1 MRVLKCHWANVA
13 ARALR
18 ALISPLVHL
27 LVTFHLPIFSGEIAV
42 SPATKPLP
50 PKREIT
56 TVPRFSDKV
65 FRAVVTGGGF
75 SSLAILGLISLFLL
89 YNGLSVFKTEGLR
102 FITGFDWI
110 VPQPDSGIPGQYGI
124 GAMLWGTL
132 VIGLIALFFGFPISV
147 GAALFLS
154 YYAPDWL
161 KKPMVLVIDVMA
173 AIPSVVF
180 GLWGYFVLMPHA
192 EYWAKLIHKYLGFIP
207 IFDMPAPAF
216 SRSPFI
222 AGLVLA
228 IMIIP
233 IITSI
238 SREVFAQTPL
248 DRVQAAYALGATK
261 WSMIRSVVFPYGRG
275 GVVGGA
281 MLGLGRALGETV
293 AVYTVLN
300 IVFDV
305 RIEVLLSAG
314 GSVAS
319 MIVNKFGEANP
330 DELKALMAAGFVLF
344 VVTLI
349 VNFVANAIINKTAR
363 RG

>member
-1 MRVLKCHWANVA
+1 
-13 ARALR
+13 
-18 ALISPLVHL
+18 
-27 LVTFHLPIFSGEIAV
+27 V
-42 SPATKPLP
+42 STATSTLP
-50 PKREIT
+50 PKRVIT
-56 TVPRFSDKV
+56 TKPRFSDKV
-65 FRAVVTGGGF
+65 FRAVVTTGGF
-75 SSLAILGLISLFLL
+75 SSLVILGLISLFLL
-89 YNGLSVFKTEGLR
+89 YNGLNVFKSEGLK
-102 FITGFDWI
+102 FITGFDWV
-110 VPQPDSGIPGQYGI
+110 VPLPEEGLAAQYGI
-124 GAMLWGTL
+124 GAMLYGTV

-173 AIPSVVF
+173 AIPSIVF

-207 IFDMPAPAF
+207 IFDMPANAF

-238 SREVFAQTPL
+238 SREIFAQTPL
-248 DRVQAAYALGATK
+248 DRIQAAYALGATK
-261 WSMIRSVVFPYGRG
+261 WSMIKSVVFPYGRG

-281 MLGLGRALGETV
+281 MLGLGRAIGETV

-300 IVFDV
+300 IVFDI

-330 DELKALMAAGFVLF
+330 EELKALMAAGFVLF
-344 VVTLI
+344 LVTLLI
-349 VNFVANAIINKTAR
+349 NFLANFIINRTAR
-363 RG
+363 E

>member
-1 MRVLKCHWANVA
+1 M
-13 ARALR
+13 
-18 ALISPLVHL
+18 S
-27 LVTFHLPIFSGEIAV
+27 T
-42 SPATKPLP
+42 ATSPLP

-56 TVPRFSDKV
+56 TKPRFSDKV

-75 SSLAILGLISLFLL
+75 SSLIILGLISLFLL
-89 YNGLSVFKTEGLR
+89 YNGLNVFRTEGLK

-110 VPQPDSGIPGQYGI
+110 VPLPEEGLPSQYGI
-124 GAMLWGTL
+124 GAMLYGTV
-132 VIGLIALFFGFPISV
+132 VIGLIALFFAFPISV

-154 YYAPDWL
+154 YYAPEWL

-173 AIPSVVF
+173 AIPSIVF
-180 GLWGYFVLMPHA
+180 GLWGFFVLMPHA

-207 IFDMPAPAF
+207 IFDMPANAF

-238 SREVFAQTPL
+238 SREIFAQTPL

-261 WSMIRSVVFPYGRG
+261 WSMIKTVVFPYGRG

-281 MLGLGRALGETV
+281 MLGLGRAIGETV

-300 IVFDV
+300 IVFDI

-330 DELKALMAAGFVLF
+330 DELKALMASGFVLF
-344 VVTLI
+344 LVTLLI
-349 VNFVANAIINKTAR
+349 NFLANFIINRTAR
-363 RG
+363 E

>member
-1 MRVLKCHWANVA
+1 M
-13 ARALR
+13 
-18 ALISPLVHL
+18 S
-27 LVTFHLPIFSGEIAV
+27 TAV
-42 SPATKPLP
+42 PSLP

-65 FRAVVTGGGF
+65 FRAVVTTGGF

-89 YNGLSVFKTEGLR
+89 YNGLSVFQSEGLR

-110 VPQPDSGIPGQYGI
+110 IPQPDAGILGQYGI

-132 VIGLIALFFGFPISV
+132 VIGLIALFFAFPISV

-154 YYAPDWL
+154 YYAPNWL

-207 IFDMPAPAF
+207 IFDMPANAY

-300 IVFDV
+300 IVFDI
-305 RIEVLLSAG
+305 RFEVLLSAG

-344 VVTLI
+344 VVTLL
-349 VNFVANAIINKTAR
+349 VNLIANAIINKTAR
-363 RG
+363 KG